1 MFISFSIRI
10 IIFNYGRFKQSF
22 IYDVIIYMK
31 LLLDRIN
38 ELHNKEKVED
48 NLFVKNIIV
57 NKHKSKKNLPYIPTE
72 RWIYQLGD
80 RLQINL

>member
-1 MFISFSIRI
+1 
-10 IIFNYGRFKQSF
+10 
-22 IYDVIIYMK
+22 MK

-57 NKHKSKKNLPYIPTE
+57 NKHKTKKKPTLYPYREMDIPT
-72 RWIYQLGD
+72 W
-80 RLQINL
+80 